1 MTLNL
6 DLKKFKPSTM
16 PDNAT
21 CILLGKRRTG
31 KTTITLDVMYHKR
44 RIPCGVVVS
53 GTEESNHTFK
63 GIVPDT
69 FIYGEYKPE
78 ILDRVFVRQRKLT
91 NHNQRLMDLRQKDG
105 LVDSKVFIVLD
116 DCMYDK
122 SVWKSE
128 VIRKVFFNGRHFNM
142 FFLATCQYLME
153 IPPSI
158 RANIDYTFVLREPVL
173 SQRQK
178 IYTYFAGI
186 VPDFKMF
193 CHILDRTT
201 NNFECLVIDNTS
213 RSTEIS
219 DVLYW
224 YKAKIREKG
233 KWRVGSDSY
242 WLHHRKKY
250 NPRHDA
256 EDDDGVDMLTSA
268 GGGGGGRGGGSSS
281 RVGAR
286 VVVRKSR

>member
-6 DLKKFKPSTM
+6 NLKKFKPSGM

-31 KTTITLDVMYHKR
+31 KTTITLDIMYNKR
-44 RIPCGVVVS
+44 FMPCGVVIS

-63 GIVPDT
+63 DIVPDT

-78 ILDRVFVRQRKLT
+78 ILERVFVRQKKLT
-91 NHNQRLMDLRQKDG
+91 NHNQNKIDKGETSQLI
-105 LVDSKVFIVLD
+105 DSKVFIILD

-128 VIRKVFFNGRHFNM
+128 VIRKVFFNGRHFNI
-142 FFLATCQYLME
+142 FFMATCQYLME

-193 CHILDRTT
+193 CHILDNTT
-201 NNFECLVIDNTS
+201 NNYECMVIDNTS
-213 RSTEIS
+213 RSTEIC
-219 DVLYW
+219 DILHW
-224 YKAKIREKG
+224 YRAKVRSKG
-233 KWRVGSDSY
+233 WRIGSNSY

-250 NPRHDA
+250 NPKHD
-256 EDDDGVDMLTSA
+256 EDCTEEGKDGDLRAIASKHA
-268 GGGGGGRGGGSSS
+268 G
-281 RVGAR
+281 
-286 VVVRKSR
+286 VVVRKSK

>member
-6 DLKKFKPSTM
+6 NLKKFKPSGM

-31 KTTITLDVMYHKR
+31 KTTITLDIMYNKR
-44 RIPCGVVVS
+44 AMPCGVVIS

-63 GIVPDT
+63 DIVPDT

-78 ILDRVFVRQRKLT
+78 ILERVFVRQKKLT
-91 NHNQRLMDLRQKDG
+91 NHNQNKIDKGQTSDLI
-105 LVDSKVFIVLD
+105 DSKVFIVLD

-142 FFLATCQYLME
+142 FFLSTCQYLME

-193 CHILDRTT
+193 CHILDNTT
-201 NNFECLVIDNTS
+201 NNYECLVIDNTS
-213 RSTEIS
+213 RSTEIA
-219 DVLYW
+219 DVLFW
-224 YKAKIREKG
+224 YKAKVRPKG
-233 KWRVGSDSY
+233 WRIGSHSY
-242 WLHHRKKY
+242 WQHHRKKY
-250 NPRHDA
+250 NPKHDA
-256 EDDDGVDMLTSA
+256 EADEDDNELRTSSKSA
-268 GGGGGGRGGGSSS
+268 GI
-281 RVGAR
+281 
-286 VVVRKSR
+286 VVRKSN

>member
-1 MTLNL
+1 MTLHLN
-6 DLKKFKPSTM
+6 LKKFKPSTM

-31 KTTITLDVMYHKR
+31 KTTITLDIMYHKR
-44 RIPCGVVVS
+44 RMPCGVVIS

-63 GIVPDT
+63 DIVPDT
-69 FIYGEYKPE
+69 YIYGEYKPE
-78 ILDRVFVRQRKLT
+78 ILERVFVRQKKLT
-91 NHNQRLMDLRQKDG
+91 NHNQRRLDQGDTTRDLI
-105 LVDSKVFIVLD
+105 DSKVFIVLD

-142 FFLATCQYLME
+142 FFMATCQYLME

-193 CHILDRTT
+193 CHILDSTT
-201 NNFECLVIDNTS
+201 NNYECLVIDNTS
-213 RSTEIS
+213 KSTEIA

-224 YKAKIREKG
+224 YRAKMRKKG
-233 KWRVGSDSY
+233 TWRMGSAPY
-242 WLHHRKKY
+242 WQHHRKRY
-250 NPRHDA
+250 NPNHDGA
-256 EDDDGVDMLTSA
+256 NDEDDVDA
-268 GGGGGGRGGGSSS
+268 DGSSTTCRS
-281 RVGAR
+281 LPPSGI
-286 VVVRKSR
+286 VVRKSG